1 MSIFSDE
8 VIQYE
13 LLRKY
18 AKNRWA
24 ALPPDVIPLTA
35 ADPDFQCAPE
45 IRDALEKNARDG
57 VFSYGAAWGD
67 EDFRGV
73 LSETIRKRKAISC
86 VPEDILVTNGVAQA
100 MWLVARYACEPG
112 DEVILFN
119 PVDFLFGK
127 AVDDAGAKRVYSA
140 VDKETGKFDIEGLNA
155 LINDRTRM
163 ICICNPHNPL
173 GRVLTEAELRDIT
186 SVAVDNDL
194 FIMSDEVWSD
204 IVYDGRK
211 HVSTASIGPHVAD
224 RTVSLYG
231 FSKTF
236 ALAGLNVGFAVA
248 TNEEI
253 MDGLKRTAPS
263 FFFNVNNLS
272 QEAGKA
278 AYKEAWYWVE
288 AFLEHL
294 HGMRNYTY
302 ERLRS
307 MEGVRCLKPEGTY
320 VIFPD
325 VSEFGMSSEE
335 MTKYLLEKAKVA
347 VVPGHGMEFSYFGPG
362 GEGNIRIV
370 YSTSKKIITEAL
382 NRIERALAKLRS

>member
-186 SVAVDNDL
+186 SVAVDND
-194 FIMSDEVWSD
+194 
-204 IVYDGRK
+204 
-211 HVSTASIGPHVAD
+211 
-224 RTVSLYG
+224 
-231 FSKTF
+231 
-236 ALAGLNVGFAVA
+236 
-248 TNEEI
+248 
-253 MDGLKRTAPS
+253 RTA
-263 FFFNVNNLS
+263 
-272 QEAGKA
+272 
-278 AYKEAWYWVE
+278 
-288 AFLEHL
+288 
-294 HGMRNYTY
+294 
-302 ERLRS
+302 
-307 MEGVRCLKPEGTY
+307 CC
-320 VIFPD
+320 
-325 VSEFGMSSEE
+325 
-335 MTKYLLEKAKVA
+335 
-347 VVPGHGMEFSYFGPG
+347 
-362 GEGNIRIV
+362 
-370 YSTSKKIITEAL
+370 
-382 NRIERALAKLRS
+382 